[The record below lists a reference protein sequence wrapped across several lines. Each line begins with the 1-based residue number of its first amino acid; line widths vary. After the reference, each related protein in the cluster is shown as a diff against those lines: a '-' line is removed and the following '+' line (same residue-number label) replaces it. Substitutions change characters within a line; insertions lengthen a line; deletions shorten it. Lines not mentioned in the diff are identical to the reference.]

1 MGGKFGILEKLG
13 ADAQAVAKKIFGASV
28 DGELKKL
35 SQLTNP
41 PLSEDLLNKTLENIS
56 KAFKKQG
63 VDNEAIVGK
72 LKDIEPYELT
82 KLAKENLI
90 NPQIL
95 VSLTENAKGRRLTQ
109 NEFDSFVSEMKRFYD
124 TPEGSKHSKYALNDL
139 IENRKKSAQN
149 APNNKAEES
158 TPANKDEGVES
169 SNKSK
174 ETEKKSE
181 EQPSNNKD
189 RGAESNNKPKEAG
202 DSGANKS
209 RATAKQQE
217 ADDMGKAKG
226 GAAGKGLLGSAATV
240 AKFGGLAYIINELA
254 EKIGAWLESFGGL
267 EGLMGKISKLFS
279 DEYTFG
285 NTSFD
290 YLRRHAEKNPGKWLA
305 PEEIT
310 GMVETLGSV
319 GGKDEFGREI
329 TKEQRVFTVN
339 GDLKG
344 QIFYYDEHNQIVHKN
359 QWTTADL
366 ENSLA
371 DGQGGRIKRGVFGS
385 PDTPPE
391 AQDAFTK
398 YIKTRAVEE
407 RNASRTEYLANTEM
421 AKAMGN
427 VPSFSKNAESFIER
441 VDKGEYVLD
450 GTGIV
455 NSKTGEVY
463 SVAMLSGVAVDK
475 GYASPD
481 ASLNALLGQKV
492 FGNATQADIKVTSN
506 DYPQYKDPNRRLDAK
521 DMNVLDE
528 LATKEG
534 VKRIEGVMENNK
546 KLMILGF
553 HINDTYRDP
562 KSERSEV
569 LREVAKTEYASFV
582 AAHTKSVHNRYDELK
597 NKDPQTLTE
606 KERDELKKL
615 ESVKTNVGNNGWK
628 NIGEYLLGAA
638 PLAKFDIT
646 REHNGINYVRGL
658 NFIEKPVG
666 PMDKDEAKKILE
678 MSAEDYARHLAK
690 KDPVKFKEAT
700 GFDNAKDFLEA
711 NKENLRNI
719 RGNTNLTA
727 DIINQMNHDDFK
739 KNGMIY
745 LDKHYG
751 NAIMDGTAARLIE
764 ALGAI
769 AGDSKFTDAKTL
781 ETIKASSTLNRENGN
796 VFAISFD
803 PNSSDV
809 IGIKTADI
817 PEERLLSVKTFSTD
831 EELRM
836 QEKIDSLSWEGF
848 INAVTRREIFVPG
861 VTDNPYR
868 SYELENNKQSG
879 KNSNEMS
886 I

>member
-1 MGGKFGILEKLG
+1 MSLVEGAGSAVKKLEPKL
-13 ADAQAVAKKIFGASV
+13 ARLAENIFGKNADNVLAGLSEASV
-28 DGELKKL
+28 KK
-35 SQLTNP
+35 N
-41 PLSEDLLNKTLENIS
+41 LENIS
-56 KAFKKQG
+56 KAFKGASDDEIIKSLGALKPADFQKIIT
-63 VDNEAIVGK
+63 DN
-72 LKDIEPYELT
+72 T
-82 KLAKENLI
+82 I
-90 NPQIL
+90 NPNVF
-95 VSLTENAKGRRLTQ
+95 VSAVENARGAKLSPK
-109 NEFDSFVSEMKRFYD
+109 EFDEFAKSMDDFYNSHPTYGRTEFD
-124 TPEGSKHSKYALNDL
+124 NLVK
-139 IENRKKSAQN
+139 NRNSTQN
-149 APNNKAEES
+149 AP
-158 TPANKDEGVES
+158 T
-169 SNKSK
+169 
-174 ETEKKSE
+174 TKSE
-181 EQPSNNKD
+181 EPNSNNKD
-189 RGAESNNKPKEAG
+189 RGAESNNKPREAG

-217 ADDMGKAKG
+217 ADDMIKAKG

-240 AKFGGLAYIINELA
+240 AKFGGLAYIVNELA

-267 EGLMGKISKLFS
+267 EGLMGKIGKLFS

-366 ENSLA
+366 EESLKSRRIF
-371 DGQGGRIKRGVFGS
+371 QGTFGS
-385 PDTPPE
+385 PDTPQE
-391 AQDAFTK
+391 AQDAFAK

-582 AAHTKSVHNRYDELK
+582 SAHTKSVHNRYDELK

-646 REHNGINYVRGL
+646 REHDGINYVRGL

-678 MSAEDYARHLAK
+678 MSAEDYAKHLAK

>member
-56 KAFKKQG
+56 NAFKKQG

-82 KLAKENLI
+82 KLAKENTI

-149 APNNKAEES
+149 APSNKAEEP

-189 RGAESNNKPKEAG
+189 KGAESNNKPKEDR

-240 AKFGGLAYIINELA
+240 AKFGGLAYIVNEIA

-305 PEEIT
+305 PEQIT

-329 TKEQRVFTVN
+329 TKQQRIFTVN

-344 QIFYYDEHNQIVHKN
+344 QIFYYDKDNQIVHKN

-366 ENSLA
+366 EESLKSRRIF
-371 DGQGGRIKRGVFGS
+371 QGTFGS
-385 PDTPPE
+385 PDTPQE
-391 AQDAFTK
+391 AQDAFAK

-407 RNASRTEYLANTEM
+407 RNASQTEYLANTEM
-421 AKAMGN
+421 AKAMSN

-492 FGNATQADIKVTSN
+492 FGNLAQADIKVTSN

-615 ESVKTNVGNNGWK
+615 ERVKTNVGNNGWK

-646 REHNGINYVRGL
+646 REHDGINYVRGL

-678 MSAEDYARHLAK
+678 MSAEDYAKHLAK
-690 KDPVKFKEAT
+690 KDPAKFKEAT

>member
-1 MGGKFGILEKLG
+1 MSWVWVDI
-13 ADAQAVAKKIFGASV
+13 AKKLDPS
-28 DGELKKL
+28 LKKL
-35 SQLTNP
+35 AENLFGKNVDGVLGH
-41 PLSEDLLNKTLENIS
+41 LSPEAVNKNLENIS
-56 KAFKKQG
+56 KAFGGSEAQI
-63 VDNEAIVGK
+63 VDK
-72 LKDIEPYELT
+72 LKALNPQEFQALII
-82 KLAKENLI
+82 NNSI
-90 NPQIL
+90 NPNVF
-95 VSLTENAKGRRLTQ
+95 VSAVESARKAPLTPK
-109 NEFDSFVSEMKRFYD
+109 EFDEFAKSMDDFYKSNPRYGRTEFD
-124 TPEGSKHSKYALNDL
+124 KLV
-139 IENRKKSAQN
+139 ENRKSMQN
-149 APNNKAEES
+149 APTAKTEEAAP
-158 TPANKDEGVES
+158 TD
-169 SNKSK
+169 
-174 ETEKKSE
+174 
-181 EQPSNNKD
+181 KD
-189 RGAESNNKPKEAG
+189 RGSESNNKPKEAG
-202 DSGANKS
+202 DNGANKS

-217 ADDMGKAKG
+217 ADDMAKAKG
-226 GAAGKGLLGSAATV
+226 GAAAGKGLLGSAATV

-254 EKIGAWLESFGGL
+254 EKIGEWLESAGGL
-267 EGLMGKISKLFS
+267 EGLMDKIGKLFS

-305 PEEIT
+305 PEQIT
-310 GMVETLGSV
+310 GMVETLGVV

-329 TKEQRVFTVN
+329 TKEQRIFTVN

-366 ENSLA
+366 EESLKSRRIF
-371 DGQGGRIKRGVFGS
+371 QGTFGS
-385 PDTPPE
+385 PDTPQE
-391 AQDAFTK
+391 AQDAFAK
-398 YIKTRAVEE
+398 YIKARAAEE
-407 RNASRTEYLANTEM
+407 REASRTKYLANTEM

-441 VDKGEYVLD
+441 VDRGEYVLD

-463 SVAMLSGVAVDK
+463 SVAMLSGVSVDR

-492 FGNATQADIKVTSN
+492 FGGSKQADIKVTSN

-528 LATKEG
+528 LTTKEG

-546 KLMILGF
+546 KLIILGF

-597 NKDPQTLTE
+597 NKDPQSLTE
-606 KERDELKKL
+606 REREELKKL

-646 REHNGINYVRGL
+646 REHDGVNYVRGL

-678 MSAEDYARHLAK
+678 MSAEDYAKHLAK
-690 KDPVKFKEAT
+690 KDPAKFKEAT

-719 RGNTNLTA
+719 RSNTNLTA

-739 KNGMIY
+739 KNGMLY

-751 NAIMDGTAARLIE
+751 NAIMDGSAARLIE

-769 AGDSKFTDAKTL
+769 AGESKFTDAKTL
-781 ETIKASSTLNRENGN
+781 ETVKASSTLNRENGN

-803 PNSSDV
+803 PNGSDV
-809 IGIKTADI
+809 IGIKTANI

-831 EELRM
+831 EELRL

-848 INAVTRREIFVPG
+848 INAVTRKEIFVPG

-879 KNSNEMS
+879 KNSNEIS

>member
-149 APNNKAEES
+149 APNNKAEEP

-189 RGAESNNKPKEAG
+189 KGAESNNKPKEAG

-240 AKFGGLAYIINELA
+240 AKFGGLAYIVNELA

-366 ENSLA
+366 EESLKSRRIF
-371 DGQGGRIKRGVFGS
+371 QGTFGS
-385 PDTPPE
+385 PDTPQE
-391 AQDAFTK
+391 AQDAFAK

-646 REHNGINYVRGL
+646 REHDGINYVRGL

-678 MSAEDYARHLAK
+678 MSAEDYAKHLAK
-690 KDPVKFKEAT
+690 KDPAKFKEAT

>member
-1 MGGKFGILEKLG
+1 MSWYSIAKNLDPSLVK
-13 ADAQAVAKKIFGASV
+13 VAEKIFGKNIDNV
-28 DGELKKL
+28 LGH
-35 SQLTNP
+35 
-41 PLSEDLLNKTLENIS
+41 LSEDVVKHNIANIS
-56 KAFKKQG
+56 KAVGGGSETQIFNNLRALKP
-63 VDNEAIVGK
+63 NEFQK
-72 LKDIEPYELT
+72 LIT
-82 KLAKENLI
+82 ENNI
-90 NPQIL
+90 NPNVF
-95 VSLTENAKGRRLTQ
+95 VSAVENARKAPLTPK
-109 NEFDSFVSEMKRFYD
+109 EFDEFAKSMDDFYKSNPTHGRTEFD
-124 TPEGSKHSKYALNDL
+124 NLV
-139 IENRKKSAQN
+139 ENRKSMQN
-149 APNNKAEES
+149 APTAKTEE
-158 TPANKDEGVES
+158 PAP
-169 SNKSK
+169 
-174 ETEKKSE
+174 T
-181 EQPSNNKD
+181 NKD

-240 AKFGGLAYIINELA
+240 AKFGGLAYIVNELA

-267 EGLMGKISKLFS
+267 EGLMDKIGKLFS

-366 ENSLA
+366 EESLKSRRIF
-371 DGQGGRIKRGVFGS
+371 QGTFGS
-385 PDTPPE
+385 PDTPQE
-391 AQDAFTK
+391 AQDAFAK

-455 NSKTGEVY
+455 NSKTREVY
-463 SVAMLSGVAVDK
+463 SVAMLSGVTVDK

-646 REHNGINYVRGL
+646 REHDGINYVRGL

-678 MSAEDYARHLAK
+678 MSAEDYAKHLAK
-690 KDPVKFKEAT
+690 KDPAKFKEAT

>member
-56 KAFKKQG
+56 NAFKKQG
-63 VDNEAIVGK
+63 VDNEAIVRK

-82 KLAKENLI
+82 KLAKENPI

-124 TPEGSKHSKYALNDL
+124 TPEGSKHSKYAFNDL

-149 APNNKAEES
+149 APNNKAEEP

-189 RGAESNNKPKEAG
+189 KGAESNNKPKETG
-202 DSGANKS
+202 DSGVNKS

-226 GAAGKGLLGSAATV
+226 GAAGKGLLSSAATV

-267 EGLMGKISKLFS
+267 EGLMGKIGKLFS

-305 PEEIT
+305 PEQIT

-329 TKEQRVFTVN
+329 TKQQRIFTVN

-344 QIFYYDEHNQIVHKN
+344 QIFYYDKDNQIVHKN

-366 ENSLA
+366 EESLKSRRIF
-371 DGQGGRIKRGVFGS
+371 QGTFGS
-385 PDTPPE
+385 PDTPQE
-391 AQDAFTK
+391 AQDAFAK

-421 AKAMGN
+421 AKAMSN

-481 ASLNALLGQKV
+481 SSLNALLGQKV
-492 FGNATQADIKVTSN
+492 FGGSKQADIKVTSN

-528 LATKEG
+528 LTTKEG

-546 KLMILGF
+546 KLIILGF

-646 REHNGINYVRGL
+646 REHDGINYVRGL

-666 PMDKDEAKKILE
+666 AMDKDEAKKILE
-678 MSAEDYARHLAK
+678 MSAEDYAKHLAK
-690 KDPVKFKEAT
+690 KDPAKFKEAT

>member
-1 MGGKFGILEKLG
+1 MSWVDIAKKLDPKLVGLAEKLFGDVKKLDNVFGHLSQGAVEHNLKNISTAFKGAGDAQILESL
-13 ADAQAVAKKIFGASV
+13 
-28 DGELKKL
+28 
-35 SQLTNP
+35 
-41 PLSEDLLNKTLENIS
+41 KTL
-56 KAFKKQG
+56 KP
-63 VDNEAIVGK
+63 NEFQK
-72 LKDIEPYELT
+72 LI
-82 KLAKENLI
+82 
-90 NPQIL
+90 
-95 VSLTENAKGRRLTQ
+95 TENNIHSNVFISAVEHARGSKLTPQ
-109 NEFDSFVSEMKRFYD
+109 EFDVFAKNMDDFYKSNPTYGRTEFD
-124 TPEGSKHSKYALNDL
+124 KLVES
-139 IENRKKSAQN
+139 RKSTQN
-149 APNNKAEES
+149 APTAKTEE
-158 TPANKDEGVES
+158 PAP
-169 SNKSK
+169 
-174 ETEKKSE
+174 T
-181 EQPSNNKD
+181 NKD
-189 RGAESNNKPKEAG
+189 RGAESNNKPREAG

-240 AKFGGLAYIINELA
+240 AKFGGLAYIVNELA

-267 EGLMGKISKLFS
+267 EGLMDKIGKLFS

-305 PEEIT
+305 PEQIT
-310 GMVETLGSV
+310 GMVETLGPI

-359 QWTTADL
+359 QWTTADM
-366 ENSLA
+366 EESLKS
-371 DGQGGRIKRGVFGS
+371 GRIKEGVFGS
-385 PDTPPE
+385 SKTPQE
-391 AQDAFTK
+391 AQDAFAE

-421 AKAMGN
+421 AKAMSN

-646 REHNGINYVRGL
+646 REHDGINYVRGL

-678 MSAEDYARHLAK
+678 MSAEDYAKHLAK
-690 KDPVKFKEAT
+690 KDPAKFKEAT

-848 INAVTRREIFVPG
+848 INAVTRSEIFVPG
-861 VTDNPYR
+861 ITDNPYR
-868 SYELENNKQSG
+868 SYEMEKNKQPNG